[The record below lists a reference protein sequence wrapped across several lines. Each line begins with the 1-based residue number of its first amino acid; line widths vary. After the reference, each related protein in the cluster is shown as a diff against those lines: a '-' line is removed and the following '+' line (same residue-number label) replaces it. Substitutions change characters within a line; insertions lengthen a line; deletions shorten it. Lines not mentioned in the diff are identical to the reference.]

1 MLKKIDHIAIAVKSI
16 DETLKVLSDVLG
28 VKCEHMEEI
37 PDQGVKAAA
46 INVGD
51 VTIELVQPVKPDTG
65 IAKFVETKGDGIH
78 HIAFEVAD
86 LEKEL
91 AALEAKGVAL
101 IDKKPRKGMAG
112 MIAFLHPKATKGVL
126 IELVQKIKK

>member
-16 DETLKVLSDVLG
+16 DETMKVYGDVFG
-28 VKCEHMEEI
+28 IKSEHEEEI

-46 INVGD
+46 VNIGGVH
-51 VTIELVQPVKPDTG
+51 IEFVEPVKPDTG
-65 IAKFVETKGDGIH
+65 IAKFVESKGDGIH
-78 HIAFEVAD
+78 HIAFEVED

-91 AALEAKGVAL
+91 ADLEAKGVAL

-112 MIAFLHPKATKGVL
+112 MIAFIHPKATKGVL
-126 IELVQKIKK
+126 LELVQKIK

>member
-46 INVGD
+46 IKVGD

-112 MIAFLHPKATKGVL
+112 MIAFLHPKATKSVL

>member
-1 MLKKIDHIAIAVKSI
+1 MLKKIDHIAIAVKNI
-16 DETLKVLSDVLG
+16 DEVLKVWGDVFG
-28 VKCEHMEEI
+28 VKSEHEEEI

-46 INVGD
+46 VNIGGVH
-51 VTIELVQPVKPDTG
+51 IEFVQPVKPDTG

>member
-1 MLKKIDHIAIAVKSI
+1 MLKKIDHIAIAVKNI
-16 DETLKVLSDVLG
+16 DEVLKVWVDVFG
-28 VKCEHMEEI
+28 VKSEHEEEI
-37 PDQGVKAAA
+37 LDQGVKAAA
-46 INVGD
+46 VNIGGVH
-51 VTIELVQPVKPDTG
+51 IEFVQPVKPDTG

-78 HIAFEVAD
+78 HIAFEVEN

-112 MIAFLHPKATKGVL
+112 MIAFIHPKATKGVL

>member
-16 DETLKVLSDVLG
+16 DETLKVMGDVLG
-28 VKCEHMEEI
+28 VKSDHMEEI

-46 INVGD
+46 IKVGD
-51 VTIELVQPVKPDTG
+51 VTIELVEPVKPDTG

-126 IELVQKIKK
+126 VELVQKV

>member
-1 MLKKIDHIAIAVKSI
+1 MLTKIDHIAIAVKSI
-16 DETLKVLSDVLG
+16 DETLKVLGDVLG
-28 VKCEHMEEI
+28 VKSDHMEEI

-46 INVGD
+46 IKVGD
-51 VTIELVQPVKPDTG
+51 VTIELVEPVKPDTG

-78 HIAFEVAD
+78 HIAFEVAE

-126 IELVQKIKK
+126 VELVQKI

>member
-16 DETLKVLSDVLG
+16 DETLKVFGDVFG
-28 VKCEHMEEI
+28 MKCDHMEEI

-46 INVGD
+46 VKIGD
-51 VTIELVQPVKPDTG
+51 VTIEFVQPVKPDTG

-78 HIAFEVAD
+78 HIAFEVAE

-112 MIAFLHPKATKGVL
+112 MIAFIHPKATKGVL

>member
-112 MIAFLHPKATKGVL
+112 MIAFLHPKATKSVL